1 LTVGRRARR
10 FHHVGIACRDIQRT
24 RAWVCETFPVTAD
37 SGVVHDPVQDADLCL
52 LDIEDQPAFELVSGP
67 MVEGMLRRKN
77 SYYHVCYEVDEITDA
92 IAHFEAHGSRLIS
105 GPVPAVLFDG
115 RPVAFLLSPIGLVE
129 VLGSTR

>member
-1 LTVGRRARR
+1 MTAPAVGRV
-10 FHHVGIACRDIQRT
+10 HHVGIACRDIERT

-52 LDIEDQPAFELVSGP
+52 LDIEDQPAFELVSGA
-67 MVEGMLRRKN
+67 MVEGMLRRRN

-92 IAHFEAHGSRLIS
+92 IAHFEAHGSRRIS
-105 GPVPAVLFDG
+105 GPVPAVLFGG

-129 VLGSTR
+129 VLGAS